1 MKFFEIITDFQSE
14 NAINYVDDLNTL
26 KLIVDA
32 FSTKSDAI
40 NWSIVGSDHS
50 IATNENDARIYTE
63 FSKHIVDAVEW
74 AQ

>member
-1 MKFFEIITDFQSE
+1 MKFFKNITDFQSE

-32 FSTKSDAI
+32 FSTKSNVI

-50 IATNENDARIYTE
+50 IATDENEARIYTE
-63 FSKHIVDAVEW
+63 FSRHTVDAVEW

>member
-1 MKFFEIITDFQSE
+1 MKFFKIITDFQSE

-32 FSTKSDAI
+32 FSTKTNAI
-40 NWSIVGSDHS
+40 NWSVVGSDHS
-50 IATNENDARIYTE
+50 ITTDENEARIYTE
-63 FSKHIVDAVEW
+63 FSKHTVDAVEW